1 MQVSLLFLLLDVFVA
16 KTLQNY
22 VRLLGFVQTDHVDFL
37 RGGKLDGFREEDF
50 ADFALEFGEVV
61 SSGNTNDFLLD
72 FTEHPVFEAADMN
85 ELAAALATAGV
96 DQWVLIGTLF
106 TETDLAGAGQ
116 VFFDFISVSIK
127 F

>member
-16 KTLQNY
+16 KTLQND

-37 RGGKLDGFREEDF
+37 CSGKLDGFWEEEF
-50 ADFALEFGEVV
+50 ADFAFEFGEVV

-85 ELAAALATAGV
+85 ELTAALATAGV
-96 DQWVLIGTLF
+96 DQGVLLGTLF
-106 TETDLAGAGQ
+106 TETNFAGTGQ
-116 VFFDFISVSIK
+116 VFFHFISVSIK